1 MKDFKIRIPE
11 PCHED
16 WDAMTKNEQGRHC
29 QVCSKTV
36 VDFTNKSSEEIGA
49 IIAENASSK
58 LCGRFKTTQLDESYH
73 FKVDLNTIPANL
85 GLLRSFRLAI
95 ILVFLGSLFS
105 CTNYNNQKVVGE
117 IEPTYTTVGVMV
129 APPIEP
135 NDTVVNKIDIVVTES
150 CETFL
155 KGDIAV
161 ESPNEIEPE
170 MQGAVVIDYPFLLDT
185 NQVRTVHP
193 NIDSTTATTPQL
205 SNELTKKDSIKN
217 VIATGQPEKEP
228 LHFTIYPNQSNGSF
242 KLNYLLKRNSSVEA
256 RLYDLNGKLIK
267 VLFAQAQQ
275 HAGNYTIG
283 INEPNL
289 QAGLYLVE
297 LFANGIKETK
307 KIIVSN

>member
-36 VDFTNKSSEEIGA
+36 VDFTNKSSEEIGSF
-49 IIAENASSK
+49 IAENASTK

-117 IEPTYTTVGVMV
+117 IEPTYTTVGMLV
-129 APPIEP
+129 APPVET
-135 NDTVVNKIDIVVTES
+135 NDTLVNEIDSIVTES
-150 CETFL
+150 CETL
-155 KGDIAV
+155 MMGDMAV
-161 ESPNEIEPE
+161 EYPIETQGKMVIEYPVNVDTIQVKNE
-170 MQGAVVIDYPFLLDT
+170 DLKS
-185 NQVRTVHP
+185 
-193 NIDSTTATTPQL
+193 DSTAITLPQKN
-205 SNELTKKDSIKN
+205 NEVSKKDSIIKLTSKSQFEMESFN
-217 VIATGQPEKEP
+217 
-228 LHFTIYPNQSNGSF
+228 FTIYPNQSNGNF
-242 KLNYLLKRNSSVEA
+242 QLGYHLKRNSNVEA

-267 VLFAQAQQ
+267 VLFSQPQQ

-289 QAGLYLVE
+289 QTGLYLVE
-297 LFANGIKETK
+297 LLANGTKETR
-307 KIIVSN
+307 KIIISN